1 MRLLW
6 GLLWASGLLALS
18 QQKPRLLLL
27 APRVVHLGAPLS
39 VSMHLEGLAP
49 GQRVSGTVFLRNP
62 SDVQIPCSPETPF
75 QMDADSDFQLL
86 QVRVPVMQAQAC
98 GLARL
103 RRAPR
108 VQLMVKSPWLRENGG
123 LTDTQGLHLLFS
135 SRRGFLFLQT
145 DQPVYNPGQRVR
157 FRVFALDHMMRPAL
171 DPVTIIV
178 QNALGLQ
185 VRRKEMFSQKS
196 ILQDDLMIPDISEPG
211 TWKIS
216 AHFSKAPGS
225 NRSVEFEVKK
235 YVLPNFEVKI
245 TPEQSHILVT
255 PNDISDVTL
264 EIEAKYVYGRPVQGV
279 AYVRFGILPE
289 GGEKSFLRGLEKQL
303 KLEEGKCSVPLTG
316 AELSAARDKFSTAA
330 LLDSRLYVAVSVIES
345 PGGELEEAEL
355 TSLRFVSSPLS
366 LDLSAT
372 KRHLV
377 PGTAFLLQALVRD
390 VSGSPAPGIPVRVS
404 AQFTPRGPPAAASQ
418 LLTDAK
424 GRVAIPINTPRDVQE
439 LNLAVS
445 AGTTHP
451 TKASLTARTPNS
463 RGLGFLSI
471 ERRDLRDPR
480 PGETLSLEL
489 RTVGAD
495 PTASRHFYYMVLHKG
510 QIVSVNHVARAPV
523 TSVSILVTEELAPA
537 FRFVAFYTQQGLPV
551 ANSIHVNVEGSCLGL
566 LELGLE
572 SSGNLRPS
580 DKLRLKVRT
589 DGKATVALSATDT
602 AVFAVSRKA
611 QSRARLDMDKVF
623 EAINSY
629 DLGCGP
635 GGGHDTQNVFQAAGL
650 AFNGGDYSP
659 QLTSLKCPKEEEEEK
674 RRARRS
680 AEMRKKMQDLM
691 NRYTTREAQRCCKD
705 GMTSLL
711 MKLKC
716 EQRAARVRSLT
727 CRQPFLDCCHFAVQQ
742 SKAQSYRSSHGLARA
757 QNAWEQEEELVNED
771 DIYLRSYFPENWM
784 WELLDV
790 NGVQRKEFP
799 VPDSITTWEI
809 QAVSL
814 SPQKGL
820 CVAPPVQVRVF
831 NEFHVHV
838 SLPRSV
844 HRFEQLELR
853 PVLYNYLDRD
863 LPVSVSVSPTEGL
876 CLAGG
881 GGREQQLT
889 VPAHSAL
896 PVAFAAVPTA
906 AGNLQL
912 RVLARGP
919 QELGVG
925 DVVAKIL
932 RVTREG
938 AVHTEELTY
947 ELNPRASRG
956 RTLEIPGDVP
966 PNVIPD
972 GDFSS
977 NVRVTATAPLETF
990 GEGGAL
996 SPGGLGSLMQVPQG
1010 CGEQTMI
1017 LLSPTL
1023 AAARY
1028 LDRTEQ
1034 WGALTPEAKD
1044 RAVDLIRQGYERILQ
1059 FRKSNG
1065 SYGAW
1070 LHRDSST
1077 WLSAFVL
1084 KVLSEAREQVGGS
1097 ARGLQETAQWL
1108 LSQQQADGSF
1118 QDPCPVIHREMQG
1131 GQTGPDHSTAL
1142 TAFVTVA
1149 LHYSLTAFQPREPD
1163 DQDEKQKQELLRR
1176 VKAAIVLA
1184 DSYLSD
1190 QVTLGLLDS
1199 YATAISAYT
1208 LSLTQ
1213 APESDQTRAHLSL
1226 MAMAQKQEDR
1236 LFWSQGLGS
1245 KDELLGPEAA
1255 LAPAFAVE
1263 TTGYGL
1269 LHLLLREGTEVEAGQ
1284 AARWLTK
1291 HGSFGGHF
1299 RSTQDTVVALN
1310 ALAEYWIRSHSP
1322 QETRL
1327 NVTLSSLGRQ
1337 GLKKHVLH
1345 LSSAHSPGREEELQF
1360 SLGNAIRVE
1369 VGGNGQGMLKI
1380 LRQFHVLEEKNSTCL
1395 DLKMEVTVTGYV
1407 QYSQGADDDYAYYEG
1422 EGEEAKAAPGDDPS
1436 VSGPGLGPE
1445 PPVTPLGLFEA
1456 RRRRRRREAP
1466 GLGGGDGH
1474 DDPQV
1479 LYNVCIWR
1487 VGREQL
1493 SGMAIADITLLSGF
1507 HAQESDLEKLKGLS
1521 DRYVSEYETHG
1532 PHVLLYFDQVSGTKE
1547 CVAFRA
1553 VQEVPVGLV
1562 QPASAVLYDY
1572 YEPARKCS
1580 VFYSAPSQSKLLSAL
1595 CAGSVCQCAEGKC
1608 PRARRPLQREEDD
1621 EDGYRMRFACY
1632 SPRVQYGFL
1641 VQVLRAESKA
1651 AFRLYEAKI
1660 TQVLHYTEDHQ
1671 AAANETRSFLVRSS
1685 CRLQLEPG
1693 KGYLIMGPDGL
1704 TKDRHHNP
1712 QYLLDS
1718 ETWIEELPSPGLCRA
1733 TRHRQSC
1740 ARLHDFLEEYG
1751 SQGCQV

>member
-86 QVRVPVMQAQAC
+86 QVRVRARAQAC

-145 DQPVYNPGQRVR
+145 DQPVYNPGQRGTR
-157 FRVFALDHMMRPAL
+157 TDRPPPPASS
-171 DPVTIIV
+171 PNSGPIP
-178 QNALGLQ
+178 
-185 VRRKEMFSQKS
+185 SP
-196 ILQDDLMIPDISEPG
+196 ILPPRPG

-235 YVLPNFEVKI
+235 YGESGGPDAGVLGARSGVLGP
-245 TPEQSHILVT
+245 PGG
-255 PNDISDVTL
+255 
-264 EIEAKYVYGRPVQGV
+264 YVYGRPVQGV

-659 QLTSLKCPKEEEEEK
+659 QLTSESLKCPKEEEEEK
-674 RRARRS
+674 RRGLTVQGQGSTLPPAPALS
-680 AEMRKKMQDLM
+680 SPIV

-727 CRQPFLDCCHFAVQQ
+727 CRQPFLDCCHFAVQCGG
-742 SKAQSYRSSHGLARA
+742 RPRGVGGA

-790 NGVQRKEFP
+790 NGVQRTPFP
-799 VPDSITTWEI
+799 PQLPLRGSEGPRRP
-809 QAVSL
+809 
-814 SPQKGL
+814 SPAGL

-1149 LHYSLTAFQPREPD
+1149 LHYSLT
-1163 DQDEKQKQELLRR
+1163 
-1176 VKAAIVLA
+1176 KAAIVLA

-1407 QYSQGADDDYAYYEG
+1407 QYSRESREPGPG
-1422 EGEEAKAAPGDDPS
+1422 AAPGDDPS

-1532 PHVLLYFDQVSGTKE
+1532 PHVLLYFDQVSE

>member
-86 QVRVPVMQAQAC
+86 QVRVRAC

-255 PNDISDVTL
+255 PNDISDVT
-264 EIEAKYVYGRPVQGV
+264 YVYGRPVQGV

-445 AGTTHP
+445 GGCRGTGGRG
-451 TKASLTARTPNS
+451 ASLTARTPNS

-659 QLTSLKCPKEEEEEK
+659 QLTSESLKCPKEEEEEK

-680 AEMRKKMQDLM
+680 AEMRKKMQDLS
-691 NRYTTREAQRCCKD
+691 EAQRCCKD

-784 WELLDV
+784 GVLTHPVSRSSLLTP
-790 NGVQRKEFP
+790 FP
-799 VPDSITTWEI
+799 PQLPLRGSEGPRRP
-809 QAVSL
+809 
-814 SPQKGL
+814 SPAGL

-1226 MAMAQKQEDR
+1226 MAMAQKQEGEC
-1236 LFWSQGLGS
+1236 QGLGS

-1345 LSSAHSPGREEELQF
+1345 LSSAHSPGREEEL
-1360 SLGNAIRVE
+1360 GA
-1369 VGGNGQGMLKI
+1369 GGSPPPRPQI

-1407 QYSQGADDDYAYYEG
+1407 QYSRESR
-1422 EGEEAKAAPGDDPS
+1422 EP
-1436 VSGPGLGPE
+1436 GPGGGMGAAGVEEPGVG

-1479 LYNVCIWR
+1479 LYNVCIWGPTR
-1487 VGREQL
+1487 PEPGPGRL
-1493 SGMAIADITLLSGF
+1493 TPSL
-1507 HAQESDLEKLKGLS
+1507 LKGLS

>member
-6 GLLWASGLLALS
+6 GLLWALGLLALS
-18 QQKPRLLLL
+18 QQEPRLLLL

-39 VSMHLEGLAP
+39 VSVQLQGLAP
-49 GQRVSGTVFLRNP
+49 GQRVSGTVYLRNP
-62 SDVQIPCSPETPF
+62 NDVHVPCSPEVPF
-75 QMDADSDFQLL
+75 HMDADKDFLLL
-86 QVRVPVMQAQAC
+86 QVKVPALQASAC
-98 GLARL
+98 GLTKL
-103 RRAPR
+103 RGAPR
-108 VQLMVKSPWLRENGG
+108 MQLIVKSPWLRESGG
-123 LTDTQGLHLLFS
+123 STDTRGLHLLFS

-157 FRVFALDHMMRPAL
+157 FRVFALDHTMRPSL
-171 DPVTIIV
+171 DPVTITV

-185 VRRKEMFSQKS
+185 VRRKEMFSPKS
-196 ILQDDLMIPDISEPG
+196 ILQDDLLIPDISEPG

-216 AHFSKAPGS
+216 AHFSNAPDS

-289 GGEKSFLRGLEKQL
+289 GGQKSYLRGLEKQL
-303 KLEEGKCSVPLTG
+303 KLEEGKCSVLLAG
-316 AELSAARDKFSTAA
+316 ANLSAAREKFSSAA
-330 LLDSRLYVAVSVIES
+330 LLDSRLYVAASVIES

-355 TSLRFVSSPLS
+355 TSLRFVSSPWS
-366 LDLSAT
+366 LDLGAT

-390 VSGSPAPGIPVRVS
+390 VSGSPAPGIPVHVS
-404 AQFTPRGPPAAASQ
+404 AQFTPRGSPAAAAAPQ

-424 GRVAIPINTPRDVQE
+424 GRVTIPINTPRNVQE

-445 AGTTHP
+445 AGTTYP
-451 TKASLTARTPNS
+451 AKASLTARTPNT
-463 RGLGFLSI
+463 GGFGFLSI
-471 ERRDLRDPR
+471 ERLNLRDPR

-489 RTVGAD
+489 RAVSAD
-495 PTASRHFYYMVLHKG
+495 PSAFRHFYYMVLHKG
-510 QIVSVNHVARAPV
+510 QIVSVNRVARAPV
-523 TSVSILVTEELAPA
+523 TSVSVLVTEELAPA
-537 FRFVAFYTQQGLPV
+537 FRFVAFYTQQGRAV
-551 ANSIHVNVEGSCLGL
+551 ANSIHVTVEGTCLGL

-572 SSGNLRPS
+572 SSGTLRPS

-611 QSRARLDMDKVF
+611 QRQARLDMAKVF
-623 EAINSY
+623 DAINSY

-635 GGGHDTQNVFQAAGL
+635 GGGQDTINVFQAAGL
-650 AFNGGDYSP
+650 AFSYGNNYSP
-659 QLTSLKCPKEEEEEK
+659 QRSSLKCPTEEEEEK
-674 RRARRS
+674 RRVRRS

-691 NRYTTREAQRCCKD
+691 DRYTTREAQRCCKD
-705 GMTSLL
+705 GMTSLP
-711 MKLKC
+711 MKRKC
-716 EQRAARVRSLT
+716 EERAARVPSPA
-727 CRQPFLDCCHFAVQQ
+727 CRQPFLDCCRFAVQL
-742 SKAQSYRSSHGLARA
+742 SKAQGHRSSHGLARA
-757 QNAWEQEEELVNED
+757 QNAWQQEEELVNED

-784 WELLDV
+784 WELMDV
-790 NGVQRKEFP
+790 NGVKRKDFP

-809 QAVSL
+809 RAVSL

-820 CVAPPVQVRVF
+820 CVAPPVQARVF
-831 NEFHVHV
+831 NEFHLHV

-863 LPVSVSVSPTEGL
+863 LPVGVSVSPTEGL

-919 QELGVG
+919 QELGIG

-947 ELNPRASRG
+947 ELNPRDPRG
-956 RTLEIPGDVP
+956 RTLEIPGDFP

-996 SPGGLGSLMQVPQG
+996 SPGGLGSLMRVPQG

-1023 AAARY
+1023 AATRY

-1034 WGALTPEAKD
+1034 WGALPPEAKD
-1044 RAVDLIRQGYERILQ
+1044 RSVDLIRQGYERILQ
-1059 FRKSNG
+1059 FRKPNG

-1097 ARGLQETAQWL
+1097 ARGLRETAQWL
-1108 LSQQQADGSF
+1108 LSQQQGDGSF

-1163 DQDEKQKQELLRR
+1163 DRDEQQKQELLQR

-1199 YATAISAYT
+1199 YATALSAYT
-1208 LSLTQ
+1208 LSLTK
-1213 APESDQTRAHLSL
+1213 APESTRNRAHLSL
-1226 MAMAQKQEDR
+1226 MAMAQKQEDA
-1236 LFWSQGLGS
+1236 LFWSQGLSS
-1245 KDELLGPEAA
+1245 KDQPPGPEAA

-1269 LHLLLREGTEVEAGQ
+1269 LHLLLHEGSQEEAGQ

-1291 HGSFGGHF
+1291 HAGFGGHF
-1299 RSTQDTVVALN
+1299 RSTQDTVVALS

-1322 QETRL
+1322 EETRL
-1327 NVTLSSLGRQ
+1327 NVTLSSQGRQ
-1337 GLKKHVLH
+1337 GPKKHVLH
-1345 LSSAHSPGREEELQF
+1345 LSSSHSPGKEEELQF
-1360 SLGNAIRVE
+1360 SLGNDIRVE
-1369 VGGNGQGMLKI
+1369 VGGNGKGMLKI

-1407 QYSQGADDDYAYYEG
+1407 QYSQDADDDYAYYE
-1422 EGEEAKAAPGDDPS
+1422 EEAGEVKPAPADDPS
-1436 VSGPGLGPE
+1436 VPGPE
-1445 PPVTPLGLFEA
+1445 PSVTPLGLFEA

-1466 GLGGGDGH
+1466 GLGDGGGGQ

-1487 VGREQL
+1487 EGRAQL

-1532 PHVLLYFDQVSGTKE
+1532 PHVLLYFDQVSRTKE

-1580 VFYSAPSQSKLLSAL
+1580 VFYSAPTQSKLLSAL

-1671 AAANETRSFLVRSS
+1671 AAENQTRSFLVRSS

-1704 TKDRHHNP
+1704 TKDQHHNP

-1718 ETWIEELPSPGLCRA
+1718 ETWIEELPAPRLCQA
-1733 TRHRQSC
+1733 TRHRETC